1 MNNPM
6 QADFA
11 LKELAPKELVP
22 KELAPQINAHFNGKF
37 EVELKY
43 RLTDR
48 EAFWERL
55 SAKSPEVML
64 EDNLEHDC
72 YFDSPSASLAAEHK
86 SLCIREMQPSGIRL
100 WIVKGPEKDRC
111 EAVNI
116 TDANKAKSM
125 LRTLGYQCVL
135 EIKKRRSVY
144 FLGQFHLTL
153 DRLEGLGD
161 FAELAIVTDDET
173 MLQSYEA
180 QLVALAAE
188 LGLNE
193 SQREFLSYKQLQ
205 QALQQ

>member
-1 MNNPM
+1 MSNPM
-6 QADFA
+6 PADIA
-11 LKELAPKELVP
+11 P

-43 RLTDR
+43 RLADR
-48 EAFWERL
+48 EAFWARL

-72 YFDSPSASLAAEHK
+72 YFDSPIASLAAEHK
-86 SLCIREMQPSGIRL
+86 SLCIREMQPSGIML
-100 WIVKGPEKDRC
+100 WIVKGPEKGRC

-144 FLGQFHLTL
+144 FLGEFHLTL
-153 DRLEGLGD
+153 DWLEGLGD
-161 FAELAIVTDDET
+161 FAELAIMTNDEAK
-173 MLQSYEA
+173 LPIYEA
-180 QLVALAAE
+180 QLLALAAE
-188 LGLNE
+188 LGLEE
-193 SQREFLSYKQLQ
+193 SQRELLSYKQLQ
-205 QALQQ
+205 MAIQG

>member
-1 MNNPM
+1 MSNPM
-6 QADFA
+6 PADIA
-11 LKELAPKELVP
+11 P

-43 RLTDR
+43 RLADR
-48 EAFWERL
+48 EAFWARL

-72 YFDSPSASLAAEHK
+72 YFDSPIASLAAEHK
-86 SLCIREMQPSGIRL
+86 SLCIREMQPSGIML

-111 EAVNI
+111 D

-144 FLGQFHLTL
+144 FLGEFHLTL
-153 DRLEGLGD
+153 DWLEGLGD
-161 FAELAIVTDDET
+161 FAELAIMTNDEAK
-173 MLQSYEA
+173 LPIYEA
-180 QLVALAAE
+180 QLLALAAE
-188 LGLNE
+188 LGLEE
-193 SQREFLSYKQLQ
+193 SQRELLSYKQLQ
-205 QALQQ
+205 MAIQE

>member
-1 MNNPM
+1 MINNLIT
-6 QADFA
+6 AD
-11 LKELAPKELVP
+11 LAPA
-22 KELAPQINAHFNGKF
+22 ELAPQINAHFNGKF

-48 EAFWERL
+48 EAFWARL

-72 YFDSPSASLAAEHK
+72 YFDSPSVSLAVEHK
-86 SLCIREMQPSGIRL
+86 SLCIREMQPSGIML

-144 FLGQFHLTL
+144 FLGEFHLTL
-153 DRLEGLGD
+153 DWLEGLGD
-161 FAELAIVTDDET
+161 FAELAIMTNDET
-173 MLQSYEA
+173 KLPIYEA
-180 QLVALAAE
+180 QLLALAVE
-188 LGLNE
+188 LGLEE
-193 SQREFLSYKQLQ
+193 SQREFLSYRQLQ
-205 QALQQ
+205 MAIQG

>member
-1 MNNPM
+1 MSNPM
-6 QADFA
+6 PADIA
-11 LKELAPKELVP
+11 P

-43 RLTDR
+43 RLADR
-48 EAFWERL
+48 EAFWARL

-72 YFDSPSASLAAEHK
+72 YFDSPSVSLAAEHK
-86 SLCIREMQPSGIRL
+86 SLCIREMQPSGIML

-116 TDANKAKSM
+116 TDAIKAKSM

-144 FLGQFHLTL
+144 FLGEFHLTL
-153 DRLEGLGD
+153 DWLEGLGD
-161 FAELAIVTDDET
+161 FAELAIMTNDEAK
-173 MLQSYEA
+173 LPIYEA
-180 QLVALAAE
+180 QLLALAAE
-188 LGLNE
+188 LGLEE
-193 SQREFLSYKQLQ
+193 SQRELLSYKQLQ
-205 QALQQ
+205 MAIQG

>member
-1 MNNPM
+1 MSNPM
-6 QADFA
+6 PADIA
-11 LKELAPKELVP
+11 P

-43 RLTDR
+43 RLADR
-48 EAFWERL
+48 EAFWARL

-72 YFDSPSASLAAEHK
+72 YFDSPIASLAAEHK
-86 SLCIREMQPSGIRL
+86 SLCIREMHPSGIML
-100 WIVKGPEKDRC
+100 WIVKGPEKGRC

-144 FLGQFHLTL
+144 FLGEFHLTL
-153 DRLEGLGD
+153 DWLEGLGD
-161 FAELAIVTDDET
+161 FAELAIMTNDEAK
-173 MLQSYEA
+173 LPIYEA
-180 QLVALAAE
+180 QLLALAAE
-188 LGLNE
+188 LGLEE
-193 SQREFLSYKQLQ
+193 SQRELLSYKQLQ
-205 QALQQ
+205 MAIQG

>member
-1 MNNPM
+1 MSNPM
-6 QADFA
+6 PADI
-11 LKELAPKELVP
+11 APKELAA
-22 KELAPQINAHFNGKF
+22 KEFAPQINAHFNGKF
-37 EVELKY
+37 EAELKY

-48 EAFWERL
+48 ETFWARL

-72 YFDSPSASLAAEHK
+72 YFDSPTASLAAEHK
-86 SLCIREMQPSGIRL
+86 SLCIREMQPSGIMQ

-144 FLGQFHLTL
+144 FLGEFHLTL
-153 DRLEGLGD
+153 DWLEGLGD
-161 FAELAIVTDDET
+161 FAELAIMTNDEAK
-173 MLQSYEA
+173 LPIYEA
-180 QLVALAAE
+180 QLLALAAE
-188 LGLNE
+188 LGLEE
-193 SQREFLSYKQLQ
+193 SQRELLSYRQLQ
-205 QALQQ
+205 MAIQG

>member
-1 MNNPM
+1 MINNLIT
-6 QADFA
+6 AD
-11 LKELAPKELVP
+11 LAPA
-22 KELAPQINAHFNGKF
+22 ELAPQINAHFNGKF

-48 EAFWERL
+48 EAFWARL
-55 SAKSPEVML
+55 STKSPEVML

-72 YFDSPSASLAAEHK
+72 YFDSPSVSLAAEHK
-86 SLCIREMQPSGIRL
+86 SLCIREMQPSGIML

-144 FLGQFHLTL
+144 FLGEFHLTL
-153 DRLEGLGD
+153 DWLEGLGD
-161 FAELAIVTDDET
+161 FAELAIMTNDEAK
-173 MLQSYEA
+173 LPIYEA
-180 QLVALAAE
+180 QLLALAAE
-188 LGLNE
+188 LGLEE
-193 SQREFLSYKQLQ
+193 SQRELLSYKQLQ
-205 QALQQ
+205 MAIQG